1 MLAFWSNRDPVQIER
16 IISARERGQRDRWKD
31 RPDYR
36 RRTIDAAIARSAA
49 RYDPVAADV
58 TETYQP
64 FPTELLPGVVAD
76 FVRQSAAAIGC
87 DEAMISLILLVA
99 FASAIGNS
107 RRIRLK
113 ETWTEPAILWGAV
126 IAPSG
131 TKKSPAFKA
140 ASAAVWEK
148 QAETVRQYQ
157 EQYTAYEQKHNEWK
171 RTKNGDEPQ
180 PLARFPHYVLSDVT
194 VEALADRLQDS
205 PRGTLV
211 LVDELSGWFAGFGQY
226 KNGRGGD
233 AQAYLSMFNAHALKV
248 DRKTGDKTT
257 IYVPSASVSIAGGVQ
272 PQILQRCL
280 SREFL
285 ENGMASRLLF
295 AMPPQKIGGWT
306 GAVVDARLAAE
317 IRSIFTSLYGLI
329 PHAPPCEPADM
340 IPTKEAKVL
349 LMGHVNRVA
358 AELNKLRASDP
369 MRAALSKLEGAA
381 ARLALVLQ
389 CVADAASGKPQ
400 PPDPNNPYRVT
411 VDQMKAGIAL
421 AEWFEREA
429 RRVYSMMKRVDGID
443 DSTAQLVQWI
453 RQRGGKTTVRELRQ
467 GMWRYREKPDLAESD
482 LNALV
487 NAGRGQWKV
496 QKPDGPGRPS
506 TLFILSE

>member
-1 MLAFWSNRDPVQIER
+1 
-16 IISARERGQRDRWKD
+16 
-31 RPDYR
+31 
-36 RRTIDAAIARSAA
+36 
-49 RYDPVAADV
+49 
-58 TETYQP
+58 
-64 FPTELLPGVVAD
+64 
-76 FVRQSAAAIGC
+76 
-87 DEAMISLILLVA
+87 
-99 FASAIGNS
+99 
-107 RRIRLK
+107 
-113 ETWTEPAILWGAV
+113 
-126 IAPSG
+126 
-131 TKKSPAFKA
+131 
-140 ASAAVWEK
+140 
-148 QAETVRQYQ
+148 
-157 EQYTAYEQKHNEWK
+157 
-171 RTKNGDEPQ
+171 
-180 PLARFPHYVLSDVT
+180 
-194 VEALADRLQDS
+194 
-205 PRGTLV
+205 
-211 LVDELSGWFAGFGQY
+211 
-226 KNGRGGD
+226 
-233 AQAYLSMFNAHALKV
+233 MFNAHALKV

-443 DSTAQLVQWI
+443 DSTAQLVQWM